1 MKNALW
7 LAMPGL
13 LITSACGSK
22 TVELSDDPIAR
33 AATCGVAEAAQARVD
48 TPDIKAPLAVD
59 AQGRI
64 LRYAV
69 LAGVE
74 GDSFSMDRASEVI
87 QRMPKEA
94 ETLLEGNRW
103 KKVIGPCATAFPAP
117 PAGAPVL
124 PEDPA
129 TAGMGCDMMRQF
141 VGKALATAGQYED
154 TMRDYSK
161 LEEALDK
168 KLAPLMAARGLS
180 DETKGLEAKRKAM
193 AVFAKLGNPTQVMDA
208 CVKKYTS

>member
-1 MKNALW
+1 MKQALW

-13 LITSACGSK
+13 LFTAACGSK

-69 LAGVE
+69 VTGVE
-74 GDSFSMDRASEVI
+74 GDSFSMDRASEVV

-103 KKVIGPCATAFPAP
+103 KKMREPCAAAFPAP
-117 PAGAPVL
+117 AQGEVKL
-124 PEDPA
+124 PEDTL

-141 VGKALATAGQYED
+141 VGKALATAGQYEE
-154 TMRDYSK
+154 TLRGYSK

-168 KLAPLMAARGLS
+168 KLAPLMSARGLS
-180 DETKGLEAKRKAM
+180 SEDKALEAKRKAM
-193 AVFAKLGNPTQVMDA
+193 ASFAKLGNPTQIMDT